1 MNQDDIK
8 TILVAIAT
16 LLSLLANAG
25 VINTSSN
32 VTAIEA
38 RTNAHSLGRKA
49 RFDRIEAR
57 LDEIQGKGWPAR

>member
-49 RFDRIEAR
+49 RFERIEKR
-57 LDEIQGKGWPAR
+57 LGACERR